1 MNKYKKEFQ
10 VLLKI
15 IKGITIMFLILVLFV
30 VLIQKIGN
38 KKYSVFGYRIFA
50 IVSESMTPEYELG
63 DILVSKQVDPETIE
77 IGDNITYRGAQGDFP
92 NLVITHKV
100 ISKWKEDNLYH
111 FQTKGL
117 TNDQADPEIDENQ
130 IYGKVVY
137 KTIFLSFLGQLMR
150 NNVAYYVLFVLIG
163 ISLSYEIICHIKKL
177 KEEEEKEN
185 NNLI

>member
-1 MNKYKKEFQ
+1 MNKYKKAFQ

-15 IKGITIMFLILVLFV
+15 IKAITITFLLLVLFV

-38 KKYSVFGYRIFA
+38 NKYSVFGYRIFM
-50 IVSESMTPEYELG
+50 IVSESMTPEYEIG
-63 DILVSKQVDPETIE
+63 DILVSKQVDSETIE
-77 IGDNITYRGAQGDFP
+77 IGDNITYRGAQGDFQ
-92 NLVITHKV
+92 NLVITHQV

-137 KTIFLSFLGQLMR
+137 KTVFLSFLGQLMR
-150 NNVAYYVLFVLIG
+150 NNVAYYVLFVLVG
-163 ISLSYEIICHIKKL
+163 ISLSYEIVCHIKEL
-177 KEEEEKEN
+177 KDEEEEKEKN
-185 NNLI
+185 N